1 MESENF
7 LLTIAVI
14 AVLVSAFGF
23 TYVVLDKSN
32 NNWLTGFA
40 LTSTGTVN
48 LTIATSAAVNFT
60 TNNINWGSGNLN
72 NGTTQAVLDTSAGTV
87 TNGTWTPVSQ
97 GFKIENYG
105 NVNLSIQFKAGK
117 DAAAFIGGTSPL
129 YQFNVTNSEAN
140 SCTSNVS
147 ILFGVWNNVNTTDTV
162 ICNVFN
168 FIDNTDLLEVDIK
181 LAVPYN
187 AKTGALGDIVTVNAT
202 AL

>member
-32 NNWLTGFA
+32 SNWLTGFA

-48 LTIATSAAVNFT
+48 LTISTSAAINFT
-60 TNNINWGSGNLN
+60 TNNINWGTGNLN

-87 TNGTWTPVSQ
+87 TNGSWTTVSQ
-97 GFKIENYG
+97 GFRIENYG
-105 NVNLSIQFKAGK
+105 NVNLSVNLNAGK
-117 DAAAFIGGTSPL
+117 DAAAFIGGTNPS
-129 YQFNVTNSEAN
+129 YQFNVSNNEAS
-140 SCTSNVS
+140 SCTSS
-147 ILFGVWNNVNTTDTV
+147 LTLGSWYDLNTTSTQ
-162 ICNVFN
+162 ICSLFS
-168 FIDNTDLLEVDIK
+168 FLDASDLIKVDIK
-181 LAVPYN
+181 LIVPYN
-187 AKTGALGDIVTVNAT
+187 AKTGALGDIVTATAT